1 MEGLVLATANGV
13 NRILNFYKTDKSILD
28 TVFNNVHVKEL
39 LFFYSCTIAINLKL
53 KISALLNLNC
63 AYTSESDS

>member
-1 MEGLVLATANGV
+1 MEGLVLPTANGV

-39 LFFYSCTIAINLKL
+39 LFFTLVQLS
-53 KISALLNLNC
+53 
-63 AYTSESDS
+63 